1 MRSMTGFGK
10 GVAEKEERKITIE
23 IKSVNHKQL
32 DLSLKTPRL
41 LVFCDEAIRTEIKK
55 RITRGHVDVYCTYED
70 TRKDKNEISVN
81 LDVAEQYFNAGKS
94 LEKIGIANDL
104 TASQILRMPDVIG
117 VITNDDD
124 ENLIIELAKEATIQA
139 CENLIIMREKE
150 GANMQKDLAMRLN
163 NLESIVVGI
172 KERAPYV
179 ADSHAKKLNQ
189 RILEVLDGIEI
200 DQARLLNEVAFF
212 VDKSNVDEELARLSS
227 HIEHGKDLLKSSG
240 DVGKKLDF
248 LVQEINR
255 EINTT
260 GSKSNDLI
268 MTEKVLLAK
277 NELEKFREQ
286 VQNIE

>member
-163 NLESIVVGI
+163 NLELIVAGI
-172 KERAPYV
+172 KERAPFV

-189 RILEVLDGIEI
+189 RITEVLDGIEI